1 VSLALVKEIRRVR
14 DTYSQTSRRREV
26 SPDPATFAHQVSI
39 APDIWQAEVLAS
51 DHPRKIL
58 CCGRQ
63 TGKSTVAAILALH
76 KALTVPSSTV
86 LVVAPGERQA
96 KLLFSK
102 AASLYRKAGYPLP
115 AHSERRTG
123 LELSNGS
130 IVEALPAVERTTR
143 GYSVDLLIVDEAA
156 GVPDYDYYGLLPS
169 LIATRGEQVL
179 LSTPRGKR
187 GFFHE
192 IWHSEISTRV
202 ENSDSAPTI
211 SPRGEISDS
220 TTSDRSEILDWL
232 RVMVRSDEV
241 SRIREEDLET
251 FKATMPEQFFRQEF
265 FCEFLDTEGSL
276 FSYDDIEAALAAGEG
291 LQAIEVEDE
300 W

>member
-1 VSLALVKEIRRVR
+1 VSFPTVDALERELRRFESRQQISERLEIPAYPVEFAMSVGI
-14 DTYSQTSRRREV
+14 D
-26 SPDPATFAHQVSI
+26 PDA
-39 APDIWQAEVLAS
+39 WQIEVLAS

-63 TGKSTVAAILALH
+63 TGKSTVAAILAIH
-76 KALTVPSSTV
+76 KALTQPGSTV

-102 AASLYRKAGYPLP
+102 ALSLYRQAGYPLP

-130 IVEALPAVERTTR
+130 VIEALPAVERTTR
-143 GYSVDLLIVDEAA
+143 GYSVDLLVVDEAA
-156 GVPDYDYYGLLPS
+156 AVPDLDYHGILPA
-169 LIATRGEQVL
+169 LIATQGEQVL

-192 IWHSEISTRV
+192 LWHSG
-202 ENSDSAPTI
+202 D
-211 SPRGEISDS
+211 
-220 TTSDRSEILDWL
+220 DWQ

-241 SRIREEDLET
+241 GRIREEDLEV
-251 FKATMPEQFFRQEF
+251 FRQTMPEAFYRQELE
-265 FCEFLDTEGSL
+265 CAWLDTQGGL
-276 FSYDDIEAALAAGEG
+276 FSYEDIESALALGEG
-291 LQAIEVEDE
+291 VDALQIGDDE

>member
-1 VSLALVKEIRRVR
+1 VSFVSVDALEREFRRLESR
-14 DTYSQTSRRREV
+14 QQMSRRRDIPAYPVEFAISLGIV
-26 SPDPATFAHQVSI
+26 PDEWQV
-39 APDIWQAEVLAS
+39 EVLAS

-63 TGKSTVAAILALH
+63 TGKSTVGAVLAVH
-76 KALTVPSSTV
+76 KALTQPGSVV

-102 AASLYRKAGYPLP
+102 AASLYRQAGYPLP
-115 AHSERRTG
+115 AHSERRSG

-130 IVEALPAVERTTR
+130 VIEALPAVERTTR
-143 GYSVDLLIVDEAA
+143 GYSVDLLVVDEAA
-156 GVPDYDYYGLLPS
+156 AVPDLDYHGILPA

-192 IWHSEISTRV
+192 LWHSDDDWQRV
-202 ENSDSAPTI
+202 I
-211 SPRGEISDS
+211 
-220 TTSDRSEILDWL
+220 
-232 RVMVRSDEV
+232 VRSDEV
-241 SRIREEDLET
+241 GRIREEDLEV
-251 FKATMPEQFFRQEF
+251 FKTTMPEAFYRQEF
-265 FCEFLDTEGSL
+265 YCEWLDTEGGL
-276 FSYDDIEAALAAGEG
+276 FSYEDIESALALGEG
-291 LQAIEVEDE
+291 VQALEIGGDE

>member
-1 VSLALVKEIRRVR
+1 VSFPTVDALERELARLEAR
-14 DTYSQTSRRREV
+14 
-26 SPDPATFAHQVSI
+26 HQVSSHDDI
-39 APDIWQAEVLAS
+39 PAYPVEFAVSLGLEPDPWQVEVLAS

-63 TGKSTVAAILALH
+63 TGKSTVGAVLAVH
-76 KALTVPSSTV
+76 KALTQPGSVV

-102 AASLYRKAGYPLP
+102 ALSLYRQAGYPLP

-143 GYSVDLLIVDEAA
+143 GYSVDLLLVDEAA
-156 GVPDYDYYGLLPS
+156 AVPDLDYHGILPA
-169 LIATRGEQVL
+169 LIATQGQQVL

-192 IWHSEISTRV
+192 LWHSEPSQ
-202 ENSDSAPTI
+202 NSDAA
-211 SPRGEISDS
+211 SD
-220 TTSDRSEILDWL
+220 EWM

-241 SRIREEDLET
+241 GRIRDEDLEV
-251 FKATMPEQFFRQEF
+251 FRRTMPEAFYRQEF
-265 FCEFLDTEGSL
+265 YCEWLDTEGSL
-276 FSYDDIEAALAAGEG
+276 FSYDDIESALAAGEVVE
-291 LQAIEVEDE
+291 AITLGDDE

>member
-1 VSLALVKEIRRVR
+1 VIFATVDALEREFRRLEREMATRALSTATVPHHPEAFAVSLGII
-14 DTYSQTSRRREV
+14 
-26 SPDPATFAHQVSI
+26 PDEWQV
-39 APDIWQAEVLAS
+39 EVLAS

-76 KALTVPSSTV
+76 KALTQPGSVV

-102 AASLYRKAGYPLP
+102 AASLYRQAGYPLP

-130 IVEALPAVERTTR
+130 IIEALPAVERTTR
-143 GYSVDLLIVDEAA
+143 GYSVDLLLVDEAA
-156 GVPDYDYYGLLPS
+156 AVPDMDYHGILPA
-169 LIATRGEQVL
+169 LIATQGEQVL

-192 IWHSEISTRV
+192 IWHLTSS
-202 ENSDSAPTI
+202 SATPPTGYLDGVH
-211 SPRGEISDS
+211 PPD
-220 TTSDRSEILDWL
+220 DWL
-232 RVMVRSDEV
+232 RVMVRSDETP
-241 SRIREEDLET
+241 RITTEQLEV
-251 FKATMPEQFFRQEF
+251 FRQSMPSAFFEQEF
-265 FCEFLDTEGSL
+265 ECAWLDTEGSL
-276 FSYDDIEAALAAGEG
+276 FSFGDIQEALELGEDVEALEIGG
-291 LQAIEVEDE
+291 DE

>member
-1 VSLALVKEIRRVR
+1 MNFTTIDALEKEFRRLEREMTTRAPSTATVPAHPVAFAVSLGII
-14 DTYSQTSRRREV
+14 
-26 SPDPATFAHQVSI
+26 PDEWQV
-39 APDIWQAEVLAS
+39 EVLAS

-76 KALTVPSSTV
+76 KALTQPGSTV

-102 AASLYRKAGYPLP
+102 AASLYRQAGYPLP

-123 LELSNGS
+123 LELSNRS
-130 IVEALPAVERTTR
+130 VIEALPAVERTTR
-143 GYSVDLLIVDEAA
+143 GYSVDLLVVDEAA
-156 GVPDYDYYGLLPS
+156 GVPDLDYHGILPA
-169 LIATRGEQVL
+169 LIATQGEQVL

-192 IWHSEISTRV
+192 LWHSA
-202 ENSDSAPTI
+202 D
-211 SPRGEISDS
+211 
-220 TTSDRSEILDWL
+220 DWM

-241 SRIREEDLET
+241 GRIRDEDLEV
-251 FKATMPEQFFRQEF
+251 FRRTMPEQFFRQEF
-265 FCEFLDTEGSL
+265 YCEWLETEGSL
-276 FSYDDIEAALAAGEG
+276 FSYDDIEAALAAGEDVA
-291 LQAIEVEDE
+291 AIEIGDDE

>member
-1 VSLALVKEIRRVR
+1 MSFVTADALEQELRKLEAGQISER
-14 DTYSQTSRRREV
+14 SEV
-26 SPDPATFAHQVSI
+26 PDDPVEFAGQVGI
-39 APDIWQAEVLAS
+39 EPDGWQHEVLTS
-51 DHPRKIL
+51 ESPRKIL

-63 TGKSTVAAILALH
+63 TGKSTVAAILSIH
-76 KALTVPSSTV
+76 KALTQPGSTV

-102 AASLYRKAGYPLP
+102 AITIYKQAGYPLP

-130 IVEALPAVERTTR
+130 VIEALPAVERTTR
-143 GYSVDLLIVDEAA
+143 GYSVDLLVVDEAA
-156 GVPDYDYYGLLPS
+156 GVQDLDYHGILPA
-169 LIATRGEQVL
+169 LIATQGEQVL

-192 IWHSEISTRV
+192 LWHSA
-202 ENSDSAPTI
+202 D
-211 SPRGEISDS
+211 
-220 TTSDRSEILDWL
+220 DWM

-241 SRIREEDLET
+241 ARIRTEDLEV
-251 FKATMPEQFFRQEF
+251 FRRTMPEQFFRQEF
-265 FCEFLDTEGSL
+265 YCEWLDTEGGL
-276 FSYDDIEAALAAGEG
+276 FSYDDIEAALAAGDDVHALELG
-291 LQAIEVEDE
+291 GDE

>member
-1 VSLALVKEIRRVR
+1 MSLALVKEIRRVR
-14 DTYSQTSRRREV
+14 DRARVPELGRVPADPVEFARSV
-26 SPDPATFAHQVSI
+26 GIDPDP
-39 APDIWQAEVLAS
+39 WQTEVLAS

-63 TGKSTVAAILALH
+63 TGKSTVGGLLAIH
-76 KALTVPSSTV
+76 KALTQPGATV

-102 AASLYRKAGYPLP
+102 AASLYKQAGFPLP

-130 IVEALPAVERTTR
+130 VIEALPAVERTTR
-143 GYSVDLLIVDEAA
+143 GYSVDLLLVDEAA
-156 GVPDYDYYGLLPS
+156 AVQDLDYHGILPA
-169 LIATRGEQVL
+169 LIATQGEQVL

-192 IWHSEISTRV
+192 LWHGG
-202 ENSDSAPTI
+202 D
-211 SPRGEISDS
+211 
-220 TTSDRSEILDWL
+220 DWQ
-232 RVMVRSDEV
+232 RVMVRSDETP
-241 SRIREEDLET
+241 RIRPEDLEI
-251 FKATMPEQFFRQEF
+251 FKSAMPLNFFEQEF
-265 FCEFLDTEGSL
+265 LCAWLDTEGGL
-276 FSYDDIEAALAAGEG
+276 FSYADVEAALAAGEDVE
-291 LQAIEVEDE
+291 AIQIGDDE

>member
-1 VSLALVKEIRRVR
+1 MSFVSVDALERELRRLEISERSEIVERSTIPAYPVEFAI
-14 DTYSQTSRRREV
+14 SVGIE
-26 SPDPATFAHQVSI
+26 PDP
-39 APDIWQAEVLAS
+39 WQIEVLAS

-63 TGKSTVAAILALH
+63 TGKSTVAAILAIH
-76 KALTVPSSTV
+76 KALTQPGSTV

-102 AASLYRKAGYPLP
+102 ALSLYRQAGYPLP

-123 LELSNGS
+123 LEISNGS
-130 IVEALPAVERTTR
+130 VIEALPAVERTTR
-143 GYSVDLLIVDEAA
+143 GYSVDLLVVDEAA
-156 GVPDYDYYGLLPS
+156 GVPDMDYHGILPA

-192 IWHSEISTRV
+192 LWHSA
-202 ENSDSAPTI
+202 D
-211 SPRGEISDS
+211 
-220 TTSDRSEILDWL
+220 DWM

-241 SRIREEDLET
+241 GRIRDEDLEV
-251 FKATMPEQFFRQEF
+251 FRRTMPQQFFRQEF
-265 FCEFLDTEGSL
+265 YCEWLETEGSL
-276 FSYDDIEAALAAGEG
+276 FSYDDIEAALAAGEDVA
-291 LQAIEVEDE
+291 AIEIGDDE

>member
-1 VSLALVKEIRRVR
+1 VSFVTVGALEKELRRLESRQQMSERSDIPAYPVEFA
-14 DTYSQTSRRREV
+14 TSV
-26 SPDPATFAHQVSI
+26 GVIPDV
-39 APDIWQAEVLAS
+39 WQIEALAS

-63 TGKSTVAAILALH
+63 TGKSTVGAVLAIH
-76 KALTVPSSTV
+76 KALTQPGSTV

-102 AASLYRKAGYPLP
+102 ARRLYEQAGHPLP
-115 AHSERRTG
+115 AHSHRRTG

-130 IVEALPAVERTTR
+130 VIEALPAVERTTR

-156 GVPDYDYYGLLPS
+156 AVADMDYHGILPA
-169 LIATRGEQVL
+169 LIATQGEQVL

-192 IWHSEISTRV
+192 LWHSG
-202 ENSDSAPTI
+202 D
-211 SPRGEISDS
+211 
-220 TTSDRSEILDWL
+220 DWQ

-241 SRIREEDLET
+241 GRIREEDLEV
-251 FKATMPEQFFRQEF
+251 FRQSMPEAFYRQEF
-265 FCEFLDTEGSL
+265 ECAWLDTEGGL
-276 FSYDDIEAALAAGEG
+276 FSYEDIQEALELGEDVEALEIEGE
-291 LQAIEVEDE
+291 E

>member
-1 VSLALVKEIRRVR
+1 VSFVTVDTLERELRKLESRQQFLYRHEIPDDPVEFAMSVGI
-14 DTYSQTSRRREV
+14 T
-26 SPDPATFAHQVSI
+26 PDPWQV
-39 APDIWQAEVLAS
+39 EVLAS
-51 DHPRKIL
+51 KHPRKIL

-63 TGKSTVAAILALH
+63 TGKSTVGAILAVH
-76 KALTVPSSTV
+76 TAITRPGSTV

-102 AASLYRKAGYPLP
+102 ALSLYRQAGYPLP
-115 AHSERRTG
+115 ARSERRTG

-130 IVEALPAVERTTR
+130 VIEALPAVERTTR
-143 GYSVDLLIVDEAA
+143 GYSVDLLLCDEAA
-156 GVPDYDYYGLLPS
+156 AVPDMDYHGILPA

-192 IWHSEISTRV
+192 IWHDEDSSSTSLGD
-202 ENSDSAPTI
+202 E
-211 SPRGEISDS
+211 GG
-220 TTSDRSEILDWL
+220 DWQ

-241 SRIREEDLET
+241 SRIRPEDLEI
-251 FKATMPEQFFRQEF
+251 FRSTMPEEFFQQEF
-265 FCEFLDTEGSL
+265 YCEWLDAEGSL
-276 FSYDDIEAALAAGEG
+276 FAHDDIQAALLAGESVET
-291 LQAIEVEDE
+291 IEIGDE

>member
-1 VSLALVKEIRRVR
+1 VSFPTVDALEKELRRLE
-14 DTYSQTSRRREV
+14 SRQ
-26 SPDPATFAHQVSI
+26 QVSSRDDI
-39 APDIWQAEVLAS
+39 PTYPVEFAISLGIVPDEWQVEVLAS

-76 KALTVPSSTV
+76 KALTQPGSVV

-102 AASLYRKAGYPLP
+102 AASLYKRAGYPLP

-130 IVEALPAVERTTR
+130 VIEALPAVERTTR
-143 GYSVDLLIVDEAA
+143 GYSVDLLVVDEAA
-156 GVPDYDYYGLLPS
+156 AVPDMDYHGILPA
-169 LIATRGEQVL
+169 LIATQGEQVL

-192 IWHSEISTRV
+192 IWHEALPQPV
-202 ENSDSAPTI
+202 AEAD
-211 SPRGEISDS
+211 PRQPVAQGS
-220 TTSDRSEILDWL
+220 DWL
-232 RVMVRSDEV
+232 RVMVRSNEV
-241 SRIREEDLET
+241 GRIREEDLEV
-251 FKATMPEQFFRQEF
+251 FRRTMPEQFFRQEF
-265 FCEFLDTEGSL
+265 YCEWLDTEGSL
-276 FSYDDIEAALAAGEG
+276 FSYDDIQAALAAGEDVA
-291 LQAIEVEDE
+291 AIQIGDDDQ

>member
-1 VSLALVKEIRRVR
+1 MSRASLVKDIRRVR
-14 DTYSQTSRRREV
+14 EMVGRKDRRRTISDDPVQFARAVGLE
-26 SPDPATFAHQVSI
+26 PDP
-39 APDIWQAEVLAS
+39 WQEEVLSS

-63 TGKSTVAAILALH
+63 TGKSTVAAILSIH
-76 KALTVPSSTV
+76 KALTIPGSTV

-102 AASLYRKAGYPLP
+102 AAALYRRAGYPLS

-130 IVEALPAVERTTR
+130 IIEALPAVERTTR
-143 GYSVDLLIVDEAA
+143 GYSVDLLVVDEAA
-156 GVPDYDYYGLLPS
+156 GVPDMDYHGIMPALV
-169 LIATRGEQVL
+169 ATRGEQVL

-192 IWHSEISTRV
+192 FWHSG
-202 ENSDSAPTI
+202 D
-211 SPRGEISDS
+211 
-220 TTSDRSEILDWL
+220 DWQ

-241 SRIREEDLET
+241 ARIRPEDLEV
-251 FKATMPEQFFRQEF
+251 FRSTMPAEFFEQEF
-265 FCEFLDTEGSL
+265 YCKFLDTEGGL
-276 FSYDDIEAALAAGEG
+276 FSHDDIEAALAAGESV
-291 LQAIEVEDE
+291 QAIRLEDDE

>member
-1 VSLALVKEIRRVR
+1 VSFPTVDALEREFRRLEREMASARPTSSVPAYPVAFAVSLGIV
-14 DTYSQTSRRREV
+14 
-26 SPDPATFAHQVSI
+26 PDEWQV
-39 APDIWQAEVLAS
+39 EVLAS

-63 TGKSTVAAILALH
+63 TGKSTVAAILAIH
-76 KALTVPSSTV
+76 KALTEPGSTV

-102 AASLYRKAGYPLP
+102 AASLYRQAGYPLP

-130 IVEALPAVERTTR
+130 VIEALPAVERTTR
-143 GYSVDLLIVDEAA
+143 CYSVDLLLVDEAA
-156 GVPDYDYYGLLPS
+156 AVQDLDYHGILPA
-169 LIATRGEQVL
+169 LIATQGEQVL

-192 IWHSEISTRV
+192 LWHSE
-202 ENSDSAPTI
+202 D
-211 SPRGEISDS
+211 
-220 TTSDRSEILDWL
+220 DWQ
-232 RVMVRSDEV
+232 RIIVRSDEV
-241 SRIREEDLET
+241 GRIRDEDLEV
-251 FKATMPEQFFRQEF
+251 FRRTMPEQFFRQEF
-265 FCEFLDTEGSL
+265 YCEWLETEGSL
-276 FSYDDIEAALAAGEG
+276 FSYEDIEAALAAGEDVE
-291 LQAIEVEDE
+291 AIEIGDDE

>member
-1 VSLALVKEIRRVR
+1 VSFPTVDALERELRRLEATWQVSLRNDI
-14 DTYSQTSRRREV
+14 
-26 SPDPATFAHQVSI
+26 PDDPVDFAISLGIVPDEWQV
-39 APDIWQAEVLAS
+39 EVLAS
-51 DHPRKIL
+51 NHPRKIL

-63 TGKSTVAAILALH
+63 TGKSTVGAVLAVH
-76 KALTVPSSTV
+76 KALTRPGSTV

-102 AASLYRKAGYPLP
+102 AASLYRQAGYPLP

-130 IVEALPAVERTTR
+130 IIEALPAVERTTR
-143 GYSVDLLIVDEAA
+143 GYSVDLLVVDEAA
-156 GVPDYDYYGLLPS
+156 AVPDLDYHGILPA
-169 LIATRGEQVL
+169 LIATQGEQVL

-192 IWHSEISTRV
+192 LWHSV
-202 ENSDSAPTI
+202 D
-211 SPRGEISDS
+211 
-220 TTSDRSEILDWL
+220 DWM

-241 SRIREEDLET
+241 GRIRDEDLEV
-251 FKATMPEQFFRQEF
+251 FRRTMPEQFFRQEF
-265 FCEFLDTEGSL
+265 YCEWLETEGSL
-276 FSYDDIEAALAAGEG
+276 FSYDDIDAALAAGDEVE
-291 LQAIEVEDE
+291 AITLEEDE

>member
-1 VSLALVKEIRRVR
+1 VGIEP
-14 DTYSQTSRRREV
+14 DDWQT
-26 SPDPATFAHQVSI
+26 
-39 APDIWQAEVLAS
+39 EVLAS
-51 DHPRKIL
+51 GHPRKIL

-63 TGKSTVAAILALH
+63 TGKSTVAAVLAIH
-76 KALTVPSSTV
+76 KALAQPGATV

-102 AASLYRKAGYPLP
+102 AASLYRQAGLPLS

-130 IVEALPAVERTTR
+130 VIEALPAVERTTR

-156 GVPDYDYYGLLPS
+156 AVPDLDYMGILPA
-169 LIATRGEQVL
+169 LIATQGEQVL

-192 IWHSEISTRV
+192 LWHGG
-202 ENSDSAPTI
+202 D
-211 SPRGEISDS
+211 
-220 TTSDRSEILDWL
+220 DWH
-232 RVMVRSDEV
+232 RIMIRSDETP
-241 SRIREEDLET
+241 RIRGEDLEV
-251 FKATMPEQFFRQEF
+251 FKRTMPLQFFEQEF
-265 FCEFLDTEGSL
+265 LCAWLDTEGGL
-276 FSYDDIEAALAAGEG
+276 FSYTDIEAALAAGEDIE
-291 LQAIEVEDE
+291 AIQIGDE

>member
-1 VSLALVKEIRRVR
+1 VSFPTVDALE
-14 DTYSQTSRRREV
+14 RELLKLEGRLREPEAGAV
-26 SPDPATFAHQVSI
+26 APYPVEFAISFGIVPDEWQV
-39 APDIWQAEVLAS
+39 EVLTS
-51 DHPRKIL
+51 EHPRKIL

-63 TGKSTVAAILALH
+63 TGKSSVGAVLAVH
-76 KALTVPSSTV
+76 KALTQPGSTV

-102 AASLYRKAGYPLP
+102 AASLYRQAGYPLP

-130 IVEALPAVERTTR
+130 VIEALPAVERTTR
-143 GYSVDLLIVDEAA
+143 GYSVDLLVVDEAGA
-156 GVPDYDYYGLLPS
+156 VPDMDYHGILPA
-169 LIATRGEQVL
+169 LIATQGEQVL

-192 IWHSEISTRV
+192 LYHS
-202 ENSDSAPTI
+202 D
-211 SPRGEISDS
+211 D
-220 TTSDRSEILDWL
+220 DWQ

-241 SRIREEDLET
+241 SRIRPEDLDV
-251 FKATMPEQFFRQEF
+251 FRKTMPEAFYRQEF
-265 FCEFLDTEGSL
+265 ECAWLDTEGGL
-276 FSYDDIEAALAAGEG
+276 FAYEDIETALALGEDV
-291 LQAIEVEDE
+291 QALEIGEE

>member
-1 VSLALVKEIRRVR
+1 VSFPTIDALERELRRLESRQQVSSR
-14 DTYSQTSRRREV
+14 DDIPDYPVEFAISLGLV
-26 SPDPATFAHQVSI
+26 PDP
-39 APDIWQAEVLAS
+39 WQIEVLAS
-51 DHPRKIL
+51 EHPRKIL

-76 KALTVPSSTV
+76 KALTQPGSVV

-102 AASLYRKAGYPLP
+102 AASLYRQAGYPLP

-130 IVEALPAVERTTR
+130 VIEALPAVERTTR
-143 GYSVDLLIVDEAA
+143 GYSVDLLVVDEAA
-156 GVPDYDYYGLLPS
+156 AVPDMDYHGILPA

-192 IWHSEISTRV
+192 IWHGAV
-202 ENSDSAPTI
+202 
-211 SPRGEISDS
+211 
-220 TTSDRSEILDWL
+220 DWQ
-232 RVMVRSDEV
+232 RMMVRSDEV
-241 SRIREEDLET
+241 SRIRAQDLEV
-251 FKATMPEQFFRQEF
+251 FRNTMPEQFFRQEF
-265 FCEFLDTEGSL
+265 YCEWLETEGSL
-276 FSYDDIEAALAAGEG
+276 FSYDDIHAALAAGEDVA
-291 LQAIEVEDE
+291 AIEIGDDDQ